1 MPHPERAFNA
11 HIYHEEV
18 DDRHVPPVC
27 LDDVRGRLDLLASLL
42 CNWWVLELREEAPL
56 LTTLKIVREYLESR
70 DNEAQSS

>member
-11 HIYHEEV
+11 HVYHEEV
-18 DDRHVPPVC
+18 NDLHVPPVC
-27 LDDVRGRLDLLASLL
+27 LDDVRGRLDLLSSLS

-70 DNEAQSS
+70 DNEAQSG